1 MLHHLLAFCPRLCQI
16 WITEPKVRLT
26 HAQENKA
33 HLPQAWLEKAVSPHT
48 RSEGRD
54 SAPRP
59 LPRSGSSQGA
69 PRDPSLPPSHAA
81 VPLSSSLFSREETG
95 NLAIIIFFSIFFF
108 LFSFFSRCE
117 RRGPA
122 GGQRCRVP
130 AGARCRRGCAV
141 GARRPR
147 GDKAGDG
154 PRLSRPYCVSEE
166 EMDEGHILPLFR
178 CPAPGKSCAL

>member
-1 MLHHLLAFCPRLCQI
+1 M
-16 WITEPKVRLT
+16 RLT

-59 LPRSGSSQGA
+59 LPRRGSSQGA

-95 NLAIIIFFSIFFF
+95 NLAIIIFFSFFF
-108 LFSFFSRCE
+108 FFYFPFSPGVSGGVQLGGSGAGC
-117 RRGPA
+117 RRAPGA
-122 GGQRCRVP
+122 GGAAREVP
-130 AGARCRRGCAV
+130 AGRGGTKPATARGSRGRIV
-141 GARRPR
+141 
-147 GDKAGDG
+147 
-154 PRLSRPYCVSEE
+154 
-166 EMDEGHILPLFR
+166 
-178 CPAPGKSCAL
+178 